1 MHKQTHIH
9 RDYLL
14 EQKKEKAREMEKFPV
29 INLAN
34 INGEEKKATL
44 EQIEDA
50 CQSWGFFEVPTNF
63 LVKPVI

>member
-1 MHKQTHIH
+1 
-9 RDYLL
+9 
-14 EQKKEKAREMEKFPV
+14 MENFPV

-50 CQSWGFFEVPTNF
+50 CKNWGFFEVPHELPHKSF
-63 LVKPVI
+63 CLVTLL